1 MRGELGLA
9 IREPN
14 RYLKYNRPERK
25 SRFPT
30 SFFRPALPPV
40 FPLSVNDATSDPL
53 LRPERRNP
61 DSCPPT
67 SISRSF
73 QRCPQHAGDAI
84 MSLPFGCFQ
93 PGVSAHPLSPGLL
106 QSLIISL
113 LFPPSRLQSLPLNSS
128 RTNRMISLPFFKQSS
143 TSHTEDKCRLP
154 TRLRDPVVPSFQ
166 AISTLP

>member
-14 RYLKYNRPERK
+14 RYIKYNRPERK
-25 SRFPT
+25 SWFPT
-30 SFFRPALPPV
+30 SFSRPALPPV
-40 FPLSVNDATSDPL
+40 FPLSVNDATSDLL

-73 QRCPQHAGDAI
+73 QRCPQHTGDAI

-93 PGVSAHPLSPGLL
+93 PGVSAHPLSPRLL

-113 LFPPSRLQSLPLNSS
+113 LFSSHLQSLPLNSS

-143 TSHTEDKCRLP
+143 TSHIEDKFRLP